1 MTETPAHYGPE
12 GKTAIECLDD
22 ASANIELA
30 SRNLAR
36 AAINLQTAGEFTQTI
51 DQIKQAIGDLTVS
64 QQLIYSATL
73 AHNRR

>member
-12 GKTAIECLDD
+12 GKTATECLDD
-22 ASANIELA
+22 ARANIELA
-30 SRNLAR
+30 SIHLAQ

-51 DQIKQAIGDLTVS
+51 DQIKQTIGDLIVS
-64 QQLIYSATL
+64 KRLIDNAIP